1 MSTITKE
8 FTKEQL
14 QQLEAA
20 AKEALW
26 PVVWS
31 EKKAREHFSE
41 KITPEVVL
49 ELARIAQERMDAKAV
64 AWTDADELRD
74 VRNGGNGYLF
84 ATGGEANKFADPHRQ
99 VLLYTSPPAQVV
111 AELCAA
117 IESLLDMQVRMVKQT
132 NVGASF
138 FDGETI
144 SAMNYAPIR
153 AKQALELAKPY
164 K

>member
-1 MSTITKE
+1 MTNAPQNLNIQAYRADGGDIGTDRIKE
-8 FTKEQL
+8 IANNPYGDEEKCWL
-14 QQLEAA
+14 
-20 AKEALW
+20 AKRVLASLC
-26 PVVWS
+26 
-31 EKKAREHFSE
+31 
-41 KITPEVVL
+41 PEP
-49 ELARIAQERMDAKAV
+49 V
-64 AWTDADELRD
+64 AWTDADELRE

-84 ATGGEANKFADPHRQ
+84 AIDGEANKFADPHRQ
-99 VLLYTSPPAQVV
+99 VRLYTSPPAPVV

-144 SAMNYAPIR
+144 SAMNYAPIQ
-153 AKQALELAKPY
+153 AKQALELAEPY